1 MITGKERVCVQGMGK
16 YGTFHALKMKAY
28 GTNVVCGVSK
38 GKHNLADIDIPILNN
53 MKDAVSEYGI
63 DTSIVF
69 VPAMYA
75 KDAVLESI
83 DAGIKKIVIVTE
95 HIPQYDALRLYRVSK
110 EKNVRIIGP
119 NCPGLILPGISK
131 IGIMPEKAFIPG
143 DIAVISKS
151 GTLMYEVSDYL
162 SLHSSGIKV
171 AIGLGGDPITGTS
184 IAEVFDWLVEKN
196 ITTKVRIIGELGGSE
211 EIDGVRHALDIGY
224 KGEIKVFFAGR
235 FAPKGKRMG
244 HAGAIVHGYLGS
256 VEYKE
261 KELKKMGIT
270 VVKTIS
276 ELV

>member
-1 MITGKERVCVQGMGK
+1 MGK

-38 GKHNLADIDIPILNN
+38 GNKLMDTNGIPVLDN
-53 MKDAVSEYGI
+53 MKDAVVRYNV
-63 DTSIVF
+63 DTSVVF

-75 KDAVLESI
+75 ENAVLESI
-83 DAGIKKIVIVTE
+83 DAGIKKIVIVTK
-95 HIPQYDALRLYRVSK
+95 HIPQYDALHLYHVAK
-110 EKNVRIIGP
+110 EKKVRIIGP

-151 GTLMYEVSDYL
+151 GTLMYEVSNYL

-184 IAEVFDWLVEKN
+184 IAEIFDWLIEKN
-196 ITTKVRIIGELGGSE
+196 IITKVRIIGELGGEE
-211 EIDGVRHALDIGY
+211 EIDGVQHAIGIGY
-224 KGEIKVFFAGR
+224 RGEIKVFLAGR

-244 HAGAIVHGYLGS
+244 HAGAIVRGYLGS

-261 KELKKMGIT
+261 KELKKLGIT

>member
-28 GTNVVCGVSK
+28 GTNIVCGVSK
-38 GKHNLADIDIPILNN
+38 GNKLMDTDGIPVLNS
-53 MKDAVSEYGI
+53 MKDAVIKYDV
-63 DTSIVF
+63 DTSVVF

-83 DAGIKKIVIVTE
+83 DAGIKKIVIITE
-95 HIPQYDALRLYRVSK
+95 HIPQYDALHLYHVAK

-131 IGIMPEKAFIPG
+131 IGIMPEKAFVPG

-151 GTLMYEVSDYL
+151 GTLMYEVSNYL

-184 IAEVFDWLVEKN
+184 IAEVFDWLIKENV
-196 ITTKVRIIGELGGSE
+196 TKVRIIGELGGNE
-211 EIDGVRHALDIGY
+211 EIDGIQHALDIGY

-235 FAPKGKRMG
+235 FAPRGKRMG
-244 HAGAIVHGYLGS
+244 HAGAIVLGYFGS

-261 KELKKMGIT
+261 RELKKLGIT
-270 VVKTIS
+270 VAQTIP
-276 ELV
+276 ELI